1 MFTPEWFIYE
11 YSVRVLCRN
20 FCEWITFLMSDFHKL
35 YVVSVMSIRVIDKY
49 YVHVVGN
56 AEPINKTE
64 QGLLKIS
71 VYII

>member
-1 MFTPEWFIYE
+1 
-11 YSVRVLCRN
+11 
-20 FCEWITFLMSDFHKL
+20 MSDFHKL

-49 YVHVVGN
+49 YLLVVGN

-64 QGLLKIS
+64 HALLKIS